1 MRARAPEIAGWA
13 TGAVAL
19 AVAAGGAAAGPDGFV
34 LGLPSLGLGLGAAA
48 ALAALALVA
57 GLRAGRWLLA
67 AAPVVVLVI
76 LGARLPGIAPLAGPP
91 LAVLCLAGAVL
102 AIAASPPRGGGAAFL
117 PVVALVYGLAAA
129 RVQAQVGPQGDEPH
143 YLMVADSLLRDH
155 DLSLERDYAEGRYR
169 DFHPEPLAP
178 HYRVRGKNGAIYS
191 LHAVGLSLLVLPA
204 YALASYAGTSFLMAL
219 LGVWLAVELRAVLRA
234 SIGDGADGVAW
245 IVALSPPLVHYAGLV
260 FTEIPAA
267 LVVALALRHGRAAV
281 SVRTALLT
289 GAALAF
295 LPWLNVRYAVLTVI
309 LLAFALAARPG
320 IRVAAAW
327 LAPSALSAAALAL
340 FHFHLY
346 GFYDP
351 RRVYGRRPE
360 LSLDGL
366 PRGLPGL
373 LFDQEFGLLVYA
385 PVFALAVPG
394 NLLLWRHSRRLAI
407 TVLVLALSA
416 LAVSGAWPMWRGGFN
431 PPARFLVPIVPAL
444 ALAVAARLRT
454 GLRAGIA
461 LLVAWGLWTGAAGT
475 WDRALVHRDRDGTAP
490 LWRAASGAEEWT
502 RLLPGYVLD
511 ESEADRLRLTLVWAL
526 ALGAAVATGRRNRVA
541 TPAGLCA
548 ASLGLVVAAAV
559 ASRLSTA
566 RTQGR
571 DAVRVVGRPALVV
584 PGWRSLSAAPAV
596 WTTEALEWGP
606 SYEPHRAPEGAVI
619 GGRLPLPPGDYALTI
634 DGEVVPSTLPP
645 PLLLWGPDGAPSR
658 MTPLALGPGRLSGGF
673 AVTAREATTLRLQ
686 SGAPFIIKDI
696 RLERASTFSTA
707 NGLIP

>member
-295 LPWLNVRYAVLTVI
+295 LPWLNVRYTVLTVI

-360 LSLDGL
+360 LSLAGL